1 MPSSVT
7 EVVEGIHRLD
17 DGIVNCYLLEDGGRL
32 TLVDAGFPRGWS
44 LLTSALDGLGRSVTD
59 IEAVLITHSHVDHI
73 GFAERVRRESGA
85 TVYVHAA
92 DAPTT
97 RRPKTVGA
105 SERSIYTYVG
115 HGATRRL
122 LLHATLSG
130 AALAKGVK
138 ELREIAD
145 GEVLADVPGR
155 PRVVHTPGHT
165 DGHCSF
171 HLPDRGV
178 VFAGD
183 AIVTRNP
190 YTGETGP
197 RTVSAAAT
205 KDVAQALASL
215 DRFDALN
222 GELLL
227 GGHGKPW
234 RGTPAEAARLARTA
248 GAS

>member
-1 MPSSVT
+1 VPSYAT
-7 EVVEGIHRLD
+7 EVADGIHRLD
-17 DGIVNCYLLEDGGRL
+17 DGIVNCYLVEDGGRL
-32 TLVDAGFPRGWS
+32 VLIDAGFPRGWS
-44 LLTSALDGLGRSVTD
+44 VLASALDGLGRRVSD
-59 IEAVLITHSHVDHI
+59 IDAVLITHSHVDHI

-97 RRPKTVGA
+97 RRPKTIGA

-115 HGATRRL
+115 RAATRRL

-130 AALAKGVK
+130 AALAKSVK

-171 HLPDRGV
+171 DLPDRGV
-178 VFAGD
+178 VFSGD

-197 RTVSAAAT
+197 RIVSAAAT
-205 KDVAQALASL
+205 KDVGQALSSL
-215 DRFDALN
+215 DRFDALS
-222 GELLL
+222 GDLLL
-227 GGHGKPW
+227 GGHGEPW
-234 RGTPAEAARLARTA
+234 RGTPAEAARLARAA
-248 GAS
+248 GPS